1 MPGTGS
7 IVLTRVPVDRILAL
21 RHRVLRP
28 GRPAETA
35 RFDGDDAPTTRHY
48 GALVADTSAP
58 VAGADAPVAETCV
71 LESDPLPVPGT
82 AVSCL
87 TLLASTWNGNDAWQL
102 RGMATDERHRR
113 TGLGSRLL
121 AHALADARGDGPD
134 LPAWCN
140 ARIAARGFYERQGW
154 VVVSEPFEI
163 AGIGPHVRMLR
174 AT

>member
-1 MPGTGS
+1 MPGAVT
-7 IVLTRVPVDRILAL
+7 IVLTRVPVEQILEL

-35 RFDGDDAPTTRHY
+35 RFDGDDAATTRHY
-48 GALVADTSAP
+48 CALVAETGALVAETGAPLSAGVP
-58 VAGADAPVAETCV
+58 AAPGAV
-71 LESDPLPVPGT
+71 
-82 AVSCL
+82 VSCL
-87 TLLASTWNGNDAWQL
+87 TLVAATWDGAEAWQL

-121 AHALADARGDGPD
+121 AHALADAAGDGPER
-134 LPAWCN
+134 PAWCN
-140 ARIAARGFYERQGW
+140 ARVGARGFYERQGW